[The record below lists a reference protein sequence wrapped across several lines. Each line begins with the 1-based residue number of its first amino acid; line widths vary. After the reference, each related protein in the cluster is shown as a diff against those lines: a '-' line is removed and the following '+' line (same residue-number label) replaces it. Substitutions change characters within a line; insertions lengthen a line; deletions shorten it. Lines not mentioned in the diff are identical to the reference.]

1 MNRTIFITGAT
12 SGIGRACAEIFAD
25 AGDQL
30 IINGR
35 RKNRLQELK
44 LTIEKKYKTKVWISV
59 FDVMDKSGS
68 TAAIILAAGSS
79 SRMGEGRHKL
89 LLPLDERPVLAHVIE
104 AALASQARP
113 ILIVLGHQ
121 AEQVRSQIAS
131 YVEHTAITLI
141 ENPDYL
147 QGMSTSMRIALEA
160 LVSNDDKKK
169 HMEQE
174 IDSALIILGD
184 QPLITPQIIDALID
198 IWHKT
203 GKRIVAPL
211 YAGKR
216 GNPTLFAASLFA
228 ELQEVSGDEGG
239 RSVLARHKE
248 ELETVELGNETASYD
263 VDTWEA
269 YLQVVA
275 TMQSKKDM

>member
-1 MNRTIFITGAT
+1 
-12 SGIGRACAEIFAD
+12 
-25 AGDQL
+25 
-30 IINGR
+30 
-35 RKNRLQELK
+35 
-44 LTIEKKYKTKVWISV
+44 
-59 FDVMDKSGS
+59 MDKTHS

-79 SRMGEGRHKL
+79 SRMGEDRHKL
-89 LLPLDERPVLAHVIE
+89 LLPLDDRPVLTHVIE
-104 AALASQARP
+104 ATLASQARP
-113 ILIVLGHQ
+113 IVVVLGHQ
-121 AEQVRSQIAS
+121 AEQVRSQMAT
-131 YVEHTAITLI
+131 YVEHPAITLI

-147 QGMSTSMRIALEA
+147 QGMSTSMRIALEV
-160 LVSNDDKKK
+160 LIFHGYKNSDTR
-169 HMEQE
+169 QE
-174 IDSALIILGD
+174 VDSALILLGD

-198 IWHKT
+198 AWHKT

-239 RSVLARHKE
+239 RSVLALHKE

-269 YLQVVA
+269 YQQVVEA
-275 TMQSKKDM
+275 WQSKKLQDM